1 MKLSLGR
8 LRPHLN
14 PLGETTSHSTRLP
27 KTAAKSLVIPLAG
40 EEANERNNVQSLKR
54 MLPPYPTF
62 PRKREKGRTT
72 KAILNSWTL
81 LMLLA
86 VSPAVFAFDFVSVA
100 EPAILYDAN
109 SLKAKKMFV
118 AARYL
123 PLEQVVELADWVK
136 VRDVSGKLFW
146 IEKRQLSSKRYVI
159 VTVPLTSVR
168 SSPEDNA
175 GVVFKATQQLA
186 LEWMGST
193 GSGWVKV
200 RHADGTMG
208 YVKSVDVWGD

>member
-1 MKLSLGR
+1 MKLDMSFSL
-8 LRPHLN
+8 
-14 PLGETTSHSTRLP
+14 TRMW
-27 KTAAKSLVIPLAG
+27 S
-40 EEANERNNVQSLKR
+40 
-54 MLPPYPTF
+54 PYPTF
-62 PRKREKGRTT
+62 PRGSAPLSNFPPQAGERANEKSNLQARREKGQTS
-72 KAILNSWTL
+72 KAILNPWTL

-86 VSPAVFAFDFVSVA
+86 VSPAAIAFDFVSVA

-118 AARYL
+118 ATRYL
-123 PLEQVVELADWVK
+123 PLEQVVMLESWVK

-146 IEKRQLSSKRYVI
+146 IEKRQVSNKRYVM

-168 SSPEDNA
+168 SNPEDNA
-175 GVVFKATQQLA
+175 EVVFKATQQLA
-186 LEWMGST
+186 LEWLGNA
-193 GSGWVKV
+193 GNGWVKV